1 MRIVNIRRNELEIQ
15 YLSELMA
22 YVFIAIEI
30 DRAWKARVGGRR
42 RGRKEGEDERRAR
55 LIDSSTRMS
64 INRVS
69 SGIALS
75 LI

>member
-30 DRAWKARVGGRR
+30 DRAWKARGEGRGGGGGGKA
-42 RGRKEGEDERRAR
+42 GRANRVEHSNVD
-55 LIDSSTRMS
+55 
-64 INRVS
+64 NRVS
-69 SGIALS
+69 SALHT

>member
-42 RGRKEGEDERRAR
+42 EGGRKGGRRGGRKAGQANR
-55 LIDSSTRMS
+55 LEHSNVD
-64 INRVS
+64 
-69 SGIALS
+69 
-75 LI
+75 

>member
-30 DRAWKARVGGRR
+30 DRAWKARVGGEE
-42 RGRKEGEDERRAR
+42 RKAGLANRRALECR
-55 LIDSSTRMS
+55 
-64 INRVS
+64 
-69 SGIALS
+69 
-75 LI
+75 